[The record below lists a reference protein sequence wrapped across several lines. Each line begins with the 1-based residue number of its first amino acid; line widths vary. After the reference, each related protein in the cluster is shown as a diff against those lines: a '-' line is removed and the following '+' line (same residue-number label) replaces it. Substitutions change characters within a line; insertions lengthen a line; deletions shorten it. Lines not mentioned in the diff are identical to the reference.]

1 MPAPNEETIEGVRVL
16 LCSGIDAGMEDP
28 FTLVGA
34 HLEDMVA
41 LVMEAPARAEEFAS
55 AVRQHAINAGW
66 PRSRVSRLTLGR
78 YEREAAV
85 RRQREREQQR
95 TVIQAAARFT
105 EAAQSG
111 GRRGR
116 RPFEEIRQQVGAMT
130 PEQRIDSD
138 SLYLIAAGHIEH
150 KRRGRLWFDSF
161 QHKHVTDWL
170 GSHDDRA
177 IEPYTFTDEFERR
190 VHAWLNEIDPRM
202 AKASLGVTQAA
213 LKLVSEAD
221 QRNALQDWVGALVWD
236 GETRLATLLHKVY
249 GTPDD
254 EYHTA
259 VGRNWF
265 LSMVA
270 RMKWPGCKVDTMPVL
285 IGPQGIHKSQSLEV
299 IGGPWY
305 AASVSEIGT
314 EKFRQELQGCV
325 VFEIPELHSFV
336 SSRVGASHIKAVLST
351 AVDRFRPAYGHN
363 VGTFKRTAVA
373 VGTTNDRGWHNDDTG
388 GRRFWPIICGGEID
402 LQWLRDNR
410 DMLFAEAK
418 VAIDSGEPWWIV
430 PRDEQERKIEAERS
444 VDPFEEI
451 ISARSRREPIYTGQP
466 AEAIDPWDGTVGEST
481 AWGNLLTVNRVGIS
495 WMRMT
500 PELVKRNAKNIAGAL
515 RRLGFTPAFAR
526 VPGLD
531 KPVRFWI
538 PAVEDTGGGVSG
550 DEVAV
555 TETTSDIRMVPELDD
570 DIPF

>member
-221 QRNALQDWVGALVWD
+221 QRNALQDWLGALVWD
-236 GETRLATLLHKVY
+236 GEVRLPTFLHKVY

-451 ISARSRREPIYTGQP
+451 ISARMRREPIYTGNTT
-466 AEAIDPWDGTVGEST
+466 ETIEPWDGTVGEHT
-481 AWGNLLTVNRVGIS
+481 VWGNLLTVNRVGIS
-495 WMRMT
+495 WMKMT

-531 KPVRFWI
+531 TPVRFWV
-538 PAVEDTGGGVSG
+538 PTVEDTGGGVSG
-550 DEVAV
+550 DAASV
-555 TETTSDIRMVPELDD
+555 TEMATDIRRIPELDD

>member
-1 MPAPNEETIEGVRVL
+1 MPAPNEETIEGIRIL

-28 FTLVGA
+28 FTLIGA
-34 HLEDMVA
+34 HLEDMVS

-66 PRSRVSRLTLGR
+66 PRTRVNRLTLSR
-78 YEREAAV
+78 YEREASV

-95 TVIQAAARFT
+95 TVIQAASRFT
-105 EAAQSG
+105 EAARAEG
-111 GRRGR
+111 GARRGR
-116 RPFEEIRQQVGAMT
+116 PRFEEVRQQIGAMT

-161 QHKHVTDWL
+161 LHRHITDWH
-170 GSHDDRA
+170 GAHDDA
-177 IEPYTFTDEFERR
+177 ATEPAPFTDEFERR

-202 AKASLGVTQAA
+202 SKASLGVTQAA

-221 QRNALQDWVGALVWD
+221 QRNALQDWLGALVWD
-236 GETRLATLLHKVY
+236 GEVRLPTFLHKVY

-285 IGPQGIHKSQSLEV
+285 IGAQGIHKSQSLEV
-299 IGGPWY
+299 IGGDWY

-430 PRDEQERKIEAERS
+430 PKAEQEARIENER
-444 VDPFEEI
+444 VE
-451 ISARSRREPIYTGQP
+451 
-466 AEAIDPWDGTVGEST
+466 DPWEEVIIHKLSAEPLCRSLYDMDRRPHDGNFGQS
-481 AWGNLLTVNRVGIS
+481 ADWGNLLTTLRILVQWLGVDPEHAGRYTKRVGGI
-495 WMRMT
+495 
-500 PELVKRNAKNIAGAL
+500 L
-515 RRLGFTPAFAR
+515 RRLGWEQHR
-526 VPGLD
+526 VRLGRDLYRAWFLRVVPD
-531 KPVRFWI
+531 
-538 PAVEDTGGGVSG
+538 EG
-550 DEVAV
+550 DEGAN
-555 TETTSDIRMVPELDD
+555 VPDSPPVVPDEID